1 MLWEE
6 DREMELLEL
15 LETQL
20 GLDMV
25 VAIWEVEPLGLQDMG
40 LEWVQA
46 LLEEPDMGTP
56 EELAKELWGR

>member
-1 MLWEE
+1 
-6 DREMELLEL
+6 MELLEL

-20 GLDMV
+20 GLDMVV

-46 LLEEPDMGTP
+46 LEEPDMGTP
-56 EELAKELWGR
+56 EELAKEL